1 MDEIEE
7 TKNGKK
13 IWIVEDDEGISEVT
27 SLILQE
33 KGYQA
38 SSIFSE
44 EELFQMLEESEPD
57 LILLD
62 IFLYNA
68 NGADIA
74 KKLKSND
81 ETKNIPIVMM
91 SADTQIVAKVQES
104 GADDYIKKP
113 FELSDLVR
121 VIEKNIK
128 DKNGNEINKPP
139 SFERSVS

>member
-7 TKNGKK
+7 TKNGKN

-128 DKNGNEINKPP
+128 DKNGNEINNSTP
-139 SFERSVS
+139 SETLAA

>member
-7 TKNGKK
+7 TKNGKN

-44 EELFQMLEESEPD
+44 EELFQMLEESKPD

-74 KKLKSND
+74 KKLKSKD
-81 ETKNIPIVMM
+81 ETRNIPIVMM

-104 GADDYIKKP
+104 GADDYIRKP

-128 DKNGNEINKPP
+128 DKNGNESNKPP

>member
-7 TKNGKK
+7 TKNGKN